1 MDNFISDAEVL
12 QYAIECGILDSA
24 TIKQS
29 IIMAKRQEIL
39 KAHKYAIFQGKDGKW
54 YTHVY
59 ADGKRRLI
67 KKNTKG
73 EVEEKI
79 IDLFQDNPSVN
90 EVFKRWTDEKL
101 HYNEIQKSTYDRYT
115 ADYHRYFDDSDL
127 KYKKIESVTEEQ
139 LETFIKDKILQ
150 HDLTSKAYGNLRTV
164 IIGIFGYAYKHK
176 LCDIAIRQFF
186 SENRMSPKMFKHKVF
201 TPEENVFME
210 SEVEM
215 LTNHF
220 LTHKPNVVSYG
231 IMLAFRTG
239 LRVGELS
246 SLTWDDITDH
256 CIRINKTEV
265 RYKQGSKT
273 IHEIRDNA
281 KTQAGNRY
289 VLIDDK
295 AMEIIEK
302 IRELNPKGEYLFE
315 IDGKRVL
322 GQAFTMKLNRAC
334 KTLGIT
340 PRSMHKCRKTYA
352 TNLINANVPE
362 SLIVAQMGHID
373 IKTTR
378 QYYLYNN
385 TAKDKAIATL
395 SAALGSNQNNQ
406 M

>member
-1 MDNFISDAEVL
+1 MENCITDAEVL
-12 QYAIECGILDSA
+12 QYAIDCGILDTT

-29 IIMAKRQEIL
+29 IIMANRQKIL
-39 KAHKYAIFQGKDGKW
+39 KEHKYAIFQGKDGKW

-67 KKNTKG
+67 KKNSK
-73 EVEEKI
+73 EQVEDAI
-79 IDLFQDNPSVN
+79 VDLNLDEPSVN

-101 HYNEIQKSTYDRYT
+101 HYGEIQKSTYDRYV
-115 ADYHRYFDDSDL
+115 ADFHRFFDDSNL
-127 KYKKIESVTEEQ
+127 KYKKIKSVTEEQ

-164 IIGIFGYAYKHK
+164 VIGIFNYAYKHK
-176 LCDIAIRQFF
+176 LCNIAIRQFF

-201 TPEENVFME
+201 SPEENVFME
-210 SEVEM
+210 HEIEM
-215 LTNHF
+215 LENHF

-246 SLTWDDITDH
+246 ALMWSDVTDH
-256 CIRINKTEV
+256 CLRICKTEV
-265 RYKQGSKT
+265 RYKEGNKT
-273 IHEIRDNA
+273 IHEVRDNA

-289 VLIDDK
+289 VLIDDR
-295 AMEIIEK
+295 AMELIEE
-302 IRELNPKGEYLFE
+302 IRSLNPNGEYMFE

-334 KTLGIT
+334 RTLGIT

-362 SLIVAQMGHID
+362 SLIIAQMGHID

-395 SAALGSNQNNQ
+395 SAALSSNQNNQ
-406 M
+406 A